1 MEKLKS
7 RAADLKK
14 TNGAMKKR
22 LKELE
27 AALLRAEQTSR
38 VKSDF
43 LETMSHEIRTSMN
56 GIVGMTSLVLET
68 DLTPEQEQYL
78 QMVNTSVDRLLEVV
92 NEVLDY
98 SKIEAGLLELEPQ
111 AFNLKESLD
120 HDLYLLRL
128 AAEQKNITLTC
139 RIDPDVPENVYGD
152 PKRLVQV
159 LTNLVNNAIR
169 HTDTGGVS
177 IFVKNDGYDDD
188 GRLSL
193 HFSVHDTGQGM
204 DIEKQQRI
212 FQTFCHSGTQQVAS
226 PAGSGWG

>member
-1 MEKLKS
+1 MSFPEHEMEKLKS

-78 QMVNTSVDRLLEVV
+78 QMVNTSSTGCWRW
-92 NEVLDY
+92 
-98 SKIEAGLLELEPQ
+98 STKC
-111 AFNLKESLD
+111 S
-120 HDLYLLRL
+120 
-128 AAEQKNITLTC
+128 IT
-139 RIDPDVPENVYGD
+139 R
-152 PKRLVQV
+152 K
-159 LTNLVNNAIR
+159 
-169 HTDTGGVS
+169 
-177 IFVKNDGYDDD
+177 
-188 GRLSL
+188 
-193 HFSVHDTGQGM
+193 
-204 DIEKQQRI
+204 
-212 FQTFCHSGTQQVAS
+212 
-226 PAGSGWG
+226 